1 MDALLNRRNVTLLA
15 LRRMGKSGL
24 LWHAGHQLE
33 SKYKVK
39 FLYSDL
45 FNSYSNEDLA
55 RILSQELMRQFAPK
69 RSFGKWISTVFK
81 GIVPILSFDPLTG
94 NPELSFNFNSP
105 QEPVRTIEHIFH
117 YLRSTGERVVW
128 ALDEFQQVG
137 FYEQPGT
144 EALLRSL
151 IQQTHNVSFVF
162 SGSHRSMLTQMFSN
176 VKRPFYQSTQWMEIH
191 EIPKEEYIS
200 FILSKFNARNPRMSR
215 EEAADILDFTMGHT
229 WYVQYLCNRLYGSRR
244 KVTPHLLKDEKLRLL
259 NEFEPVYHNFKALL
273 SPYQWRVLRAVARE
287 EKLYMPNAASFLYR
301 HKLGAA
307 ASVKRAIESL
317 IEQDMVSV
325 VQDEER
331 RYFRLND
338 VFLMRWF
345 QRQA

>member
-24 LWHAGHQLE
+24 LWHAGHHLE
-33 SKYKVK
+33 SKYNVK

-117 YLRSTGERVVW
+117 FLRSTGERVVW

-191 EIPKEEYIS
+191 EIPKEEYIR
-200 FILSKFNARNPRMSR
+200 FILLKFNARNPRIGR

-229 WYVQYLCNRLYGSRR
+229 WYVQYLCNRMYGSRR

-273 SPYQWRVLRAVARE
+273 SPYQWRVLRAIARE